1 MFTSDMTVVKTAAII
16 IFIRSALITAFS
28 KHAVIAEYPR
38 YVDRNDE
45 IGFSILIN
53 SIAEADNSTLV
64 ISETIIYL
72 VGWAECCLIL
82 LERMRRKVINA
93 ASAENTKTVC
103 IILPATE
110 I

>member
-64 ISETIIYL
+64 ISETIMYL
-72 VGWAECCLIL
+72 VGWAEGTLYKQIPTPQGVQYKVSGF
-82 LERMRRKVINA
+82 LEQ
-93 ASAENTKTVC
+93 
-103 IILPATE
+103 
-110 I
+110 